1 MPHPL
6 LRAARALVVLL
17 GSLLL
22 LPGAAHAQSPDDVP
36 RATRTVAFTNA
47 RVVQAPG
54 RVLDRATVL
63 VRDGLILNVGADLAL
78 PFDAQVIEADSLT
91 IYAGLISGL
100 SEAGVEE
107 PEPEEDSD
115 DVERPGEPPY
125 DVAGIQPD
133 RLAARLLDPGDSDIE
148 KLREAGFTVAHVV
161 PEGDMLPGQG
171 AVILLAGTDASE
183 MVLLEAPSLFAQFD
197 GASDVYPQTDMA
209 VIASFRQLVR
219 EARRQQTAR
228 ARYAD
233 NPTGLGRAP
242 FDPVHQALFPAL
254 DGAQPIFFQTESAL
268 DTYRALALREELDL
282 PLVLAGLPNAAL
294 TIDALREADV
304 PLLLTL
310 DLPEAEDEEA
320 DSTAADSAAADST
333 GADAPYV
340 PDDSLTTAADSAKV
354 ITPEEPGSFF
364 VRDFRT
370 RSYRDVEDET
380 TNLKAR
386 QALAVAEYEGAAAA
400 LHEAGLA
407 FGFSTFDVKPADIW
421 PNLRRMIAAGL
432 PEDVALAA
440 LTTQPAATL
449 GLSST
454 LGTVEPG
461 RIANLVVTDGPLF
474 DEDRK
479 IRYVLVDG
487 AVFEVDAATEAG
499 EPPALNPVGTWRY
512 EVETPQ
518 GTVAGVLTLTGEPT
532 DLEGT
537 ITNDA
542 MPGDGTRLDDLVLDG
557 STLSFNFDGGQFGR
571 ISVSAELDGDDLDG
585 SLTVPGLGAVPMTG
599 SRTSGPDR
607 R

>member
-1 MPHPL
+1 MPHRL
-6 LRAARALVVLL
+6 LRAARAFTVLL
-17 GSLLL
+17 CSLLL
-22 LPGAAHAQSPDDVP
+22 LPGTAHAQSPDDVP

-63 VRDGLILNVGADLAL
+63 VRDGLILNVGADLPL
-78 PFDAQVIEADSLT
+78 PFDARIIEADSLT

-107 PEPEEDSD
+107 PEQGEESEE
-115 DVERPGEPPY
+115 VERPGDPPY
-125 DVAGIQPD
+125 DIAGIQPD
-133 RLAARLLDPGDSDIE
+133 RLAARLLDPGDSDIQ

-171 AVILLAGTDASE
+171 TVILLAGTDASE

-197 GASDVYPQTDMA
+197 GASGVYPQTDMA
-209 VIASFRQLVR
+209 VIAAMRQLVR

-233 NPTGLGRAP
+233 NPTGIGRAP
-242 FDPVHQALFPAL
+242 FDPVHQALFPVL
-254 DGAQPIFFQTESAL
+254 DGEQPVFFQTESAL
-268 DTYRALALREELDL
+268 DTYRALALAEELDL

-294 TIDALREADV
+294 TVDALREADV

-310 DLPEAEDEEA
+310 DLPEAEDEEEDPDTSA
-320 DSTAADSAAADST
+320 VDPTA
-333 GADAPYV
+333 ADAPYV

-354 ITPEEPGSFF
+354 ITPEAPGSFF

-380 TNLKAR
+380 DNLKAR
-386 QALAVAEYEGAAAA
+386 KALAVADYEGAAAA

-407 FGFSTFDVKPADIW
+407 FGFSTLDVKPADIW
-421 PNLRRMIAAGL
+421 PNVRRMIAAGL
-432 PEDVALAA
+432 PEDAALAA

-449 GLSST
+449 GLSRT

-474 DEDRK
+474 DVDRK
-479 IRYVLVDG
+479 IRFVLVDG
-487 AVFEVDAATEAG
+487 AVFEVDAQTEPG
-499 EPPALNPVGTWRY
+499 EPPALNPVGTWAY
-512 EVETPQ
+512 EVDTPD
-518 GTVAGVLTLTGEPT
+518 GTFAGVLTLTGEPA

-537 ITNDA
+537 ITNEA
-542 MPGDGTRLDDLVLDG
+542 MPGGSAQLDDLVLDG
-557 STLSFNFDGGQFGR
+557 STLTFNFDGGQSGR
-571 ISVSAELDGDDLDG
+571 ISVSVELDGDDLDG
-585 SLTVPGLGAVPMTG
+585 TLTVPRLGAVPMTG
-599 SRTSGPDR
+599 SRTAGPDR